1 MDDVRQEFTT
11 IAEEHRATD
20 NQSDIAER
28 VSEDDCLLMFF
39 FFFMFCECKKRVLY
53 HLKI

>member
-1 MDDVRQEFTT
+1 MNPNDVPWSMDDVRQEFTT
-11 IAEEHRATD
+11 IAEEHRVTD

-39 FFFMFCECKKRVLY
+39 F
-53 HLKI
+53 

>member
-11 IAEEHRATD
+11 IAEEHRITD

-39 FFFMFCECKKRVLY
+39 FFLCFVNVKRGCFT
-53 HLKI
+53 I

>member
-11 IAEEHRATD
+11 IAEEHRVTD

-28 VSEDDCLLMFF
+28 VSDDCLLMFF

>member
-39 FFFMFCECKKRVLY
+39 FLCFVNVKRGCFT
-53 HLKI
+53 I

>member
-20 NQSDIAER
+20 NQSDIAEC
-28 VSEDDCLLMFF
+28 VSEDDCLLMF

>member
-11 IAEEHRATD
+11 IAEEHRVTD

-39 FFFMFCECKKRVLY
+39 FFFLCFVNVKRGCFT
-53 HLKI
+53 I

>member
-11 IAEEHRATD
+11 IAEEHRVTD

-39 FFFMFCECKKRVLY
+39 FFFFLCFVNVKRGCFT
-53 HLKI
+53 I

>member
-1 MDDVRQEFTT
+1 MNDVRQEFTT
-11 IAEEHRATD
+11 IAEEHRVTD

-28 VSEDDCLLMFF
+28 VSEDDCLLMV
-39 FFFMFCECKKRVLY
+39 FFMFCECKKRVLY

>member
-11 IAEEHRATD
+11 IAEEHRVTD

-39 FFFMFCECKKRVLY
+39 FLMFCECKKRVLY